1 MFVLSIMT
9 TSLIINISSQ
19 SVKKRTFNT
28 FDLHQNKIL
37 DPRLFCN
44 SSFTHFVQT
53 STLGVHLSADYY
65 RVYKM
70 CTRNIE
76 GWKNVNK
83 ITLNFGLDYLQS
95 SRHKI

>member
-1 MFVLSIMT
+1 MRFWIQDYFVI
-9 TSLIINISSQ
+9 
-19 SVKKRTFNT
+19 
-28 FDLHQNKIL
+28 LHLHIL
-37 DPRLFCN
+37 YKL
-44 SSFTHFVQT
+44 V
-53 STLGVHLSADYY
+53 GVHLSADYY

-95 SRHKI
+95 SRHKVVQTLVNFTLMIAN